1 MVPRLRIGYFLPPHA
16 EGGIARHV
24 LALVD
29 HLRTR
34 HDMVA
39 FGDRTGEALSQALR
53 ERAAPQRIIERY
65 PTGKRGV
72 LRPLI
77 GSWAP
82 MREARAAFLAE
93 HLDVLH
99 FHAGRLGAL
108 YPAIVASRW
117 ARVPV
122 RLLTVHNAVLLRSA
136 PQRLFEAGVLASLD
150 RVVAVSAAVKEELVE
165 KKNVAPE
172 KIAVI
177 ANGVDAAEFDVP
189 ESTAAIRAELGIAAD
204 ALVVGAVAR
213 LHRDK
218 GLDLLLRAVAQLRP
232 RRPALR
238 AMIVGAGPEAESL
251 RRLAAEER
259 IAPIVTFTGYRA
271 DARRLM
277 RAADILVVPSRREGQ
292 PFALIEAMA
301 ARKPVVA
308 ANVGGIPEA
317 IVDGVTGLVFPSE
330 DVVALANNLE
340 RLLHDAKLRAAM
352 GAAARER
359 VEREFSEAA
368 MVRKTS
374 ALYEE
379 LAQGRR

>member
-122 RLLTVHNAVLLRSA
+122 RLLTVHNVAFLLDLCRQA
-136 PQRLFEAGVLASLD
+136 RRAIVED
-150 RVVAVSAAVKEELVE
+150 RYGA
-165 KKNVAPE
+165 
-172 KIAVI
+172 
-177 ANGVDAAEFDVP
+177 FQ
-189 ESTAAIRAELGIAAD
+189 AD
-204 ALVVGAVAR
+204 ALAR
-213 LHRDK
+213 L
-218 GLDLLLRAVAQLRP
+218 
-232 RRPALR
+232 
-238 AMIVGAGPEAESL
+238 GAGE
-251 RRLAAEER
+251 
-259 IAPIVTFTGYRA
+259 
-271 DARRLM
+271 
-277 RAADILVVPSRREGQ
+277 
-292 PFALIEAMA
+292 
-301 ARKPVVA
+301 
-308 ANVGGIPEA
+308 
-317 IVDGVTGLVFPSE
+317 
-330 DVVALANNLE
+330 
-340 RLLHDAKLRAAM
+340 
-352 GAAARER
+352 AAA
-359 VEREFSEAA
+359 
-368 MVRKTS
+368 
-374 ALYEE
+374 
-379 LAQGRR
+379 